1 MRIKVFTFIFMAVA
15 SISVFAFGRGEV
27 ETRKV
32 SDPEGFKESI
42 DINDKKTGKYNF
54 LIRAKDKG
62 GNIRIEGPHNIYV
75 DPESDL
81 PIINITNPRKN
92 MRIPGNLNI
101 VGTCVDDDAVGYI
114 ELMFNDD
121 ETSIVRAEGT
131 EFWSY
136 YLDTAALDDALY
148 SVTAWGV
155 DVNGL
160 KGKPMRIEWNLD
172 RKKPELAVESHRI
185 GALVSGK
192 ITLEGTVSDGNGI
205 ELLHY
210 SHDEGETYEPVKIK
224 KDKDSPFAQ
233 FSLPVDTTSFED
245 GPAVIWFKAT
255 DQQGTEGVH
264 SYLMHVDNTAPE
276 VEVVYPLPEEAV
288 NGIFTVSGYAQD
300 VVGLES
306 LSWAFNG
313 EQGEFDL
320 TVGNPWWVKTFDIR
334 GLKTSSEDLVIRALD
349 VSGNVTEIKHKLPVD
364 QDADLPVVTLANPV
378 EEAVFLGNR
387 IALSG
392 IVDDD
397 DGVESVFYSLDE
409 AEPVETKSTGAFQF
423 YISDVEPGPHSLEI
437 WAKDS
442 TGVIGPRVGVENIVV
457 TGEKP
462 MLELETV
469 ATGKGDDAAREY
481 RSGMEIHP
489 ESGSRLSLRVNSPSA
504 LESISW
510 TIGASAAGEETF
522 SSRGV
527 VGGEYT
533 HEIEFPADAG
543 YGQIAIHITATDI
556 HGRVGV
562 LDDVVKVT
570 DLSVPRGEPGLLFPD
585 SRIQEDGT
593 VVLDPRYPVS
603 GYLCGAIADEARL
616 TKGSSVVQ
624 LVQDGN
630 SLRLESGPE
639 AGTIEDVVVEVT
651 TDRGF
656 TYRSRS
662 FTFVNPDPVT
672 AATTPLVRLASV
684 NGSPWT
690 SGMPVEISLDDRKGP
705 EITALVDSTVSVRSA
720 VWTIGGLG
728 EKKGSVKKLEAGS
741 QKISVTLPADLPA
754 DRISVQ
760 LDVTFKDEA
769 PPLRASGDFFVVRPT
784 DDMEV
789 YDEEGFTWTGTT
801 ELEDST
807 ILLDRVHRLAG
818 FYYGRPV
825 EKAEFNRSIDGL
837 ALTVEEG
844 RVFLSAT
851 KDGKYD
857 NVRISITDVDG
868 WTYTTDAYR
877 FMVDSAEP
885 QVSLVEDIDGIWVQ
899 DTVTVQAR
907 AQDSNA
913 VTALEY
919 SLDLGKTWNRLASP
933 RDTIDL
939 SAQNDGVIALT
950 IRAIDEADKT
960 GMLTVSIKK
969 DTVPPEAAVIVPVA
983 ESRVNGEIRM
993 GIAVHDA
1000 GEIIRAMHVD
1010 KNGRTTPLEP
1020 SSFNTFMIGTL
1031 EYPLEEGMSFQF
1043 EDASGNSY
1051 TLDTFD
1057 FIIDQKMDL
1066 PVATVNFPQDNEV
1079 VTTDFVIS
1087 GIIYDDDQPAR
1098 IWYKIDDGE
1107 PAPIEAENAYSI
1119 PVALSSLTD
1128 NEHTV
1133 TITPEDVYGVR
1144 GEPVTRTFRVSLEEP
1159 KASVTDPHY
1168 DETSKGIIE
1177 MRGVSSDKNDIERV
1191 RVSLDNGN
1199 SFNDA
1204 TGTTDWSYRF
1214 DSKILKDGTHV
1225 VFIKVWD
1232 KYGIEGLYSSMI
1244 NVDNTPPELSL
1255 EYPVDGVISTGP
1267 VTVSG
1272 QAIDSIGVESIEL
1285 NVRSLNDSRV
1295 PTDLASIQLEPDSI
1309 LKHDLDLS
1317 GLDDGLYNVDIWAV
1331 DTAGNVSHA
1340 SRNIRLEKESQ
1351 RNFIECLYPLD
1362 GEFVNGT
1369 FNLYGYL
1376 GGTDTASSVSLVLN
1390 NEAVATVPVTQA
1402 GYFRFSLDETVIP
1415 EGTNSFTVRSDF
1427 GGKEMVTSVP
1437 RTINYSASGPWV
1449 TVDSLTMGDFAFQR
1463 PWLTGRAGY
1472 NLTAS
1477 EQAIL
1482 NDEEAD
1488 RDAVKEIQ
1496 EKLEEN
1502 EVELVEVSFDNGKT
1516 FTDVDLDEQWMYRL
1530 ETQDMVEGMHYM
1542 VIRATLESGDRAVTR
1557 MLVQVDKTKPNIR
1570 LISPQVGGRYNQ
1582 EMEFAAL
1589 ANDDIELEDV
1599 EYVLR
1604 QGDKSAY
1611 EVPGFIQGLYFDFH
1625 FWGGTFYDIGAG
1637 LTFFDDNVKLQVQFG
1652 QLTESQWAMLSDEPM
1667 RYGGTV
1673 IGAKLLANVFYLP
1686 FGYLFGPDWAW
1697 LSTSLALGANYSYFT
1712 KSQSGKPQTLSA
1724 VLAQLEFP
1732 RVTVNKWKMFR
1743 TYALYT
1749 EFQLWFVPTDVDT
1762 SVVDVDTIIPHFA
1775 VGVRVNVF

>member
-1 MRIKVFTFIFMAVA
+1 MKIRMLAFVVMILS
-15 SISVFAFGRGEV
+15 SISLFGFGRGEV
-27 ETRKV
+27 ESKTV
-32 SDPEGFKESI
+32 DEPEGFKESI

-62 GNIRIEGPHNIYV
+62 GNIGIEGPHNIYV

-160 KGKPMRIEWNLD
+160 KGKPMRVSWNLD
-172 RKKPELAVESHRI
+172 RKKPELVVESHRI
-185 GALVSGK
+185 GVLVSGK
-192 ITLEGTVSDGNGI
+192 ISLEGIVSDGNGI
-205 ELLHY
+205 ETLEY
-210 SHDEGETYEPVKIK
+210 SLDEGVTYEPVSVK
-224 KDKDSPFAQ
+224 KDKKSPESQFA
-233 FSLPVDTTSFED
+233 LPVETKTFKD

-255 DQQGTEGVH
+255 DTQGSIGIQ

-276 VEVVYPLPEEAV
+276 VEIVHPLPDTAV

-300 VVGLES
+300 VVGLQS
-306 LSWAFNG
+306 LSWSFNG
-313 EQGEFDL
+313 EQGDFDL

-334 GLKTSSEDLVIRALD
+334 GVSTRSADLVIRAVD
-349 VSGNVTEIKHKLPVD
+349 VSGNVSEIKRKLPVD
-364 QDADLPVVTLANPV
+364 QVADLPVVTLVDPV
-378 EEAVFLGNR
+378 EDAVFLGNR
-387 IALSG
+387 IAISG
-392 IVDDD
+392 LVGDD
-397 DGVESVFYSLDE
+397 DGVESVLYSLDG
-409 AEPVETKSTGAFQF
+409 AEPVETTSTGAFQF
-423 YISDVEPGPHSLEI
+423 YIADVTPGTHSLEV
-437 WAKDS
+437 WAKDT
-442 TGVIGPRVGVENIVV
+442 TGVTGPRVGIQNIVV
-457 TGEKP
+457 AGEKP
-462 MLELETV
+462 SLELV
-469 ATGKGDDAAREY
+469 AVKAGRSDESEIEY
-481 RSGMEIHP
+481 SSGMEFHP
-489 ESGSRLSLRVNSPSA
+489 ETGTRLSLKVISGSA
-504 LESISW
+504 LKSIGW
-510 TIGASAAGEETF
+510 TIGASAAGEESV

-527 VGGEYT
+527 AGGEYT
-533 HEIEFPADAG
+533 HDILFPADAG
-543 YGQIAIHITATDI
+543 YGQIALHITATDI

-570 DLSVPRGEPGLLFPD
+570 DLSIPRGEPALVFPD
-585 SRIQEDGT
+585 VRVQDGGT
-593 VVLDPRYPVS
+593 VMLDPRYPVS
-603 GYLCGAIADEARL
+603 GYLRGATAAEARL
-616 TKGSSVVQ
+616 TKQSSIVQ
-624 LVQDGN
+624 LVREGN
-630 SLRLESGPE
+630 SIRLESGSE

-651 TDRGF
+651 TDRGI
-656 TYRSRS
+656 TYRSES
-662 FTFVNPDPVT
+662 FTFINPDPVT
-672 AATTPLVRLASV
+672 AATTPLVRLASI
-684 NGSPWT
+684 NGTAWS
-690 SGMPVEISLDDRKGP
+690 SGMPVAIALDERSGP
-705 EITALVDSTVSVRSA
+705 ELTAIVDSTVPVRSA
-720 VWTIGGLG
+720 VWTIDGVG

-741 QKISVTLPADLPA
+741 QEVSLKLPADLPA
-754 DRISVQ
+754 DCIPVRLEVS
-760 LDVTFKDEA
+760 FKDS
-769 PPLRASGDFFVVRPT
+769 PSLQASGDFFVVRPAGS
-784 DDMEV
+784 MEV

-801 ELEDST
+801 ELEDGT
-807 ILLDRVHRLAG
+807 ILMDQVHRLAG

-825 EKAEFNRSIDGL
+825 QKAVFNRSIDGL

-851 KDGKYD
+851 KDGKY
-857 NVRISITDVDG
+857 NKVRITITDVDG
-868 WTYTTDAYR
+868 WTYTTDDYQ

-885 QVSLVEDIDGIWVQ
+885 QVSLVENIDGIWVR
-899 DTVTVQAR
+899 DSVTVQAK
-907 AQDSNA
+907 AQDTNGIR
-913 VTALEY
+913 ALEY
-919 SLDLGKTWNRLASP
+919 SLDLGRTWNRLASS
-933 RDTIDL
+933 RETIDL
-939 SAQNDGVIALT
+939 SQQGDGVIAMT
-950 IRAIDEADKT
+950 IRAIDEADKA
-960 GMLTVSIKK
+960 GMLTVSIRK
-969 DTVPPEAAVIVPVA
+969 DTVPPDAKVIVPISGA
-983 ESRVNGEIRM
+983 RVNGEIRM
-993 GIAVHDA
+993 GIAVYDA
-1000 GEIIRAMHVD
+1000 GEVIKATHIG
-1010 KNGRTTPLEP
+1010 KNGRTASLEP

-1031 EYPLEEGMSFQF
+1031 EYPLEEGMSFHF
-1043 EDASGNSY
+1043 EDAGGNSV

-1057 FIIDQKMDL
+1057 FVIDQKMDL

-1079 VTTDFVIS
+1079 ITTDFVIS
-1087 GIIYDDDQPAR
+1087 GIMYDDDKPAK
-1098 IWYKIDDGE
+1098 IWYRIDDGE
-1107 PAPIEAENAYSI
+1107 PAPIDAENAYSI
-1119 PVALSSLTD
+1119 PVALSILTD

-1144 GEPVTRTFRVSLEEP
+1144 GEPVTRKFRVSLEEP
-1159 KASVTDPHY
+1159 KASVVDPHY

-1177 MRGVSSDKNDIERV
+1177 MSGVSSDKNDIERI

-1204 TGTTDWSYRF
+1204 TGTTNWNYRF
-1214 DSKILKDGTHV
+1214 DSKILKDGSHV

-1244 NVDNTPPELSL
+1244 NVDNTAPELSL
-1255 EYPVDGVISTGP
+1255 EYPIDGMISTGP

-1272 QAIDSIGVESIEL
+1272 QAIDSIAVDTIEL
-1285 NVRSLNDSRV
+1285 NVRSLNGARV
-1295 PTDLASIQLEPDSI
+1295 PASLASIKLEPDSI

-1317 GLDDGLYNVDIWAV
+1317 ELTDGLYNVDIWAV

-1369 FNLYGYL
+1369 FNMYGYL
-1376 GGTDTASSVSLVLN
+1376 GGTDTASSVSLILN
-1390 NEAVATVPVTQA
+1390 NEAVATVPVTPA
-1402 GYFRFSLDETVIP
+1402 GYFRFSLDETTIP
-1415 EGTNSFTVRSDF
+1415 EGTHSFTVRSDF
-1427 GGKEMVTSVP
+1427 GGKEIVSSVP
-1437 RTINYSASGPWV
+1437 RTINYSVSGPWV

-1472 NLTAS
+1472 TLDAG

-1482 NDEEAD
+1482 NNEESD
-1488 RDAVKEIQ
+1488 KDVVKEIRR
-1496 EKLEEN
+1496 KLEEN

-1516 FTDVDLDEQWMYRL
+1516 FDIVELDEQWMYRL

-1542 VIRATLESGDRAVTR
+1542 VIRASLASGDRAVTR

-1652 QLTESQWAMLSDEPM
+1652 QLTESQWAMFSDEPM